1 MNVSIAKN
9 IVAIE
14 TASNTSISNTS
25 LQWTAPERLWKF
37 NPSVRTAVTNAF
49 DLAYGVGASSNTSI
63 TTNISVVSEM
73 VSSGNLTTALNLV
86 KSKVHAT
93 FQGQELDGNIFT
105 DVVPGTHPTTHYTD
119 TRGFDANTWDDG
131 LFDREVEV
139 NNFVGV
145 FSEDSQG
152 NVNYRVDD
160 ETVYGFDSVTFL
172 KSQYGPDRPEE
183 LIVVQPLETLVMDVM
198 TQGNTQISTDSTDV
212 RFMVFMDMFG
222 QTEYYRRNITPL
234 TTVTSPLAIWD
245 TEIMFADVTKIPN
258 ATKQDRSV
266 IWINGERIEYE
277 NKNLATK
284 SISGII
290 RGTKGTTPNTII
302 PVGAEVYNGEES
314 ENIRLRDA
322 NGLLVRDPEDFN
334 WIKPVEIFDDT
345 IPFDDDWDGSGNLTV
360 TSANV
365 NYANVTYDG
374 DTDNIT
380 YGFDSSW
387 DGSGTFNPTGRP
399 GGNNNSVLNW
409 PLFDE
414 DEVNGW
420 DSGNKT
426 VKEAGSITDKGTVLK
441 SNVSIIDFLHN
452 FE

>member
-1 MNVSIAKN
+1 M
-9 IVAIE
+9 
-14 TASNTSISNTS
+14 
-25 LQWTAPERLWKF
+25 
-37 NPSVRTAVTNAF
+37 
-49 DLAYGVGASSNTSI
+49 
-63 TTNISVVSEM
+63 
-73 VSSGNLTTALNLV
+73 
-86 KSKVHAT
+86 
-93 FQGQELDGNIFT
+93 
-105 DVVPGTHPTTHYTD
+105 
-119 TRGFDANTWDDG
+119 
-131 LFDREVEV
+131 
-139 NNFVGV
+139 
-145 FSEDSQG
+145 
-152 NVNYRVDD
+152 
-160 ETVYGFDSVTFL
+160 
-172 KSQYGPDRPEE
+172 
-183 LIVVQPLETLVMDVM
+183 
-198 TQGNTQISTDSTDV
+198 
-212 RFMVFMDMFG
+212 
-222 QTEYYRRNITPL
+222 
-234 TTVTSPLAIWD
+234 
-245 TEIMFADVTKIPN
+245 
-258 ATKQDRSV
+258 
-266 IWINGERIEYE
+266 
-277 NKNLATK
+277 
-284 SISGII
+284 
-290 RGTKGTTPNTII
+290 
-302 PVGAEVYNGEES
+302 YNGEES